1 MLLLELLVVLV
12 LAEFGGFRARV
23 RGVGGVVGG
32 FLGGGSMV
40 RLVFDVRPLRMA
52 RTIYPE
58 DMLMALS
65 DLLLRNGEVVAAV
78 ACLFAKWEVGKVWL
92 ICFKSDETL
101 LLWFTLPRTGLHR
114 EPRISNRE
122 PTYFGH

>member
-1 MLLLELLVVLV
+1 MLLLELLVVLI
-12 LAEFGGFRARV
+12 LAELGGLGARV

-40 RLVFDVRPLRMA
+40 RLVFDVRSLRMA

-78 ACLFAKWEVGKVWL
+78 ACLFAE
-92 ICFKSDETL
+92 
-101 LLWFTLPRTGLHR
+101 
-114 EPRISNRE
+114 
-122 PTYFGH
+122 